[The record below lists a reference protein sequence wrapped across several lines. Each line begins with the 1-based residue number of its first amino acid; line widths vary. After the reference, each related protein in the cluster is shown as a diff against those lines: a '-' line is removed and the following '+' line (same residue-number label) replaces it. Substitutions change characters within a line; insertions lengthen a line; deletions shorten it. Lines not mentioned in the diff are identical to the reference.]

1 MQSFPTTLNQSMKR
15 PRQTLNRRCINRM
28 RRSVPI
34 RCHQGGRALT
44 IVHRVLYPRTIDSLD
59 EYVARGGGRGLETAR
74 GLPPSRLVA
83 KVTASGLR
91 GRGGAGF
98 PVGRKWRTVARN
110 RSAAAPTTVV
120 VNGAE
125 GEPGT
130 FKDRAILRT
139 NPYQVIEGSLI
150 AAKAVGADLVVFALK
165 RSFESEVVRTRA
177 AIRQA
182 EAAGWAEGIELR
194 VFEGPDEYL
203 YGEESALLETIQGG
217 YPLPRV
223 VPTFRRGLRREIDL
237 TLAAAPAAPALVN
250 NLESM
255 ANVPRI
261 IARGPTWFRT
271 VGTAESP
278 GTVVCTVTGQTR
290 RHGVGEVRMGTP
302 LRQVIAAIGGGPRP
316 GRRIKAVLCGVAN
329 RVITG
334 PALNA
339 PVSYEGMAA
348 VGSGLGSAGFI
359 VFDDTADMTAVAA
372 GAARFLSVESCGQCV
387 PCKWD
392 GLTLAELLGRV
403 CRSQATAHD
412 IEVVRRRLLT
422 VTERSR
428 CYLATQ
434 QQNVVGSL
442 LECFR
447 AEFFAHLDGR
457 AEPCEPELIAEL
469 VDIAD
474 GTAILDTRHRDKQ
487 ADWSYDRVYS
497 GKVPAESLIGAVP
510 PWRSQSA

>member
-1 MQSFPTTLNQSMKR
+1 VTL
-15 PRQTLNRRCINRM
+15 
-28 RRSVPI
+28 
-34 RCHQGGRALT
+34 
-44 IVHRVLYPRTIDSLD
+44 VHRVLYPRPINSLE
-59 EYVARGGGRGLETAR
+59 EYVARGGGRGIGAAR
-74 GLPPSRLVA
+74 TLPPARLIA

-110 RSAAAPTTVV
+110 RSVTAPSTVV
-120 VNGAE
+120 INGAE

-139 NPYQVIEGSLI
+139 NPYQVVEGGLI
-150 AAKAVGADLVVFALK
+150 AARAVGADLVIIALK
-165 RSFESEVVRTRA
+165 RSFTTEVTRTRA
-177 AIRQA
+177 AIS
-182 EAAGWAEGIELR
+182 EAADAGWAEGVELR

-217 YPLPRV
+217 FPLPRV
-223 VPTFRRGLRREIDL
+223 VPTFRRGIQRCLDL
-237 TLAAAPAAPALVN
+237 SAGSSEVEDLPIAPALVN

-261 IARGPTWFRT
+261 IARGPAWYRT
-271 VGTAESP
+271 VGTAGSP

-302 LRQVIAAIGGGPRP
+302 LREVIQAIGGGPRP

-329 RVITG
+329 RVVMGAELDT
-334 PALNA
+334 

-348 VGSGLGSAGFI
+348 VGGGLGSAGFI
-359 VFDDTADMTAVAA
+359 VFDDTADMVAVAA

-392 GLTLAELLGRV
+392 GLTIAELLGRL
-403 CRSQATAHD
+403 CRSEASAH
-412 IEVVRRRLLT
+412 EVGIIRRRLLT

-434 QQNVVGSL
+434 QQNVVSSL
-442 LECFR
+442 LERFSH
-447 AEFFAHLDGR
+447 EVVAHLERR
-457 AEPCEPELIAEL
+457 AMPCEPELIAEL
-469 VDIAD
+469 VDIRD
-474 GTAILDTRHRDKQ
+474 GAAVLDTRHRDKQ
-487 ADWSYDRVYS
+487 ADWSYDKYYS
-497 GKVPAESLIGAVP
+497 GKVPAECLSLS
-510 PWRSQSA
+510 RR